1 MVPIIAYMVSGSDNG
16 QTWLYRQ
23 GDLILGP
30 LPTNSLIDKLF
41 TAEVNRTSEVQVMG
55 SGIFRR
61 VDQVPELSVHL
72 AKAEAKLR
80 IDAQAAAHHTS
91 VRKRTRTIAG
101 AAAGVLLA
109 LGIVVAVAG
118 QYVAVHTGGADDE
131 YANISV
137 DTPTIGKARRAA
149 DDELVDYNGPKRNGA
164 VALRTNAARPAGGK
178 PGAGGPADSEGLQ
191 MGEADQAMI
200 NSVIAANKKTLFP
213 CLKAVA
219 KQGEAIKV
227 PLEFALAETGKVTK
241 VWVDNPDLRDSGLQ
255 ECVFDALQKWP
266 FKPGSSGTS
275 VKLSFNV
282 GK

>member
-1 MVPIIAYMVSGSDNG
+1 MARMGSVSGSDDG
-16 QTWLYRQ
+16 HTWLYRQ

-30 LPTNSLIDKLF
+30 APTKALIEKLF
-41 TAEVNRTSEVQVMG
+41 TGEVNRTSEVQVMG
-55 SGIFRR
+55 SGIFQRI
-61 VDQVPELSVHL
+61 DQVPELMVHL

-80 IDAQAAAHHTS
+80 IDAQTDAHHTS
-91 VRKRTRTIAG
+91 VRKRTRTIIG

-149 DDELVDYNGPKRNGA
+149 DDELVDYNGPKKNGTLGA
-164 VALRTNAARPAGGK
+164 RITPSRPSNAK
-178 PGAGGPADSEGLQ
+178 PGAMGAADSEGLQ

-219 KQGEAIKV
+219 KQGVAIKV

>member
-1 MVPIIAYMVSGSDNG
+1 MSSD

-30 LPTNSLIDKLF
+30 VPTNVLIDKLF
-41 TAEVNRTSEVQVMG
+41 TGEVRRASEVQVMG

-61 VDQVPELSVHL
+61 IEQIPELMVHL

-80 IDAQAAAHHTS
+80 IDAQAAAHHST
-91 VRKRTRTIAG
+91 VKKRTRTVVG

-109 LGIVVAVAG
+109 IGGVVAVVG
-118 QYVAVHTGGADDE
+118 QYAAVHVGGADDE
-131 YANISV
+131 YADISV
-137 DTPTIGKARRAA
+137 DTPTIGKARRSEG
-149 DDELVDYNGPKRNGA
+149 DEMVDYTGTGGKKLPGG
-164 VALRTNAARPAGGK
+164 ARPGPGPSAVGSK
-178 PGAGGPADSEGLQ
+178 PKMGQPDTEGMQ

-200 NSVIAANKKTLFP
+200 NGVIAANKKSLFP
-213 CLKAVA
+213 CLKAIA
-219 KQGEAIKV
+219 KPGEAIKV

-255 ECVFDALQKWP
+255 ECVFAELQKWP
-266 FKPGSSGTS
+266 FKPGASGTA

-282 GK
+282 GNGK